1 MNVGNGIAIGKL
13 QRSVLLEKPDHARS
27 RFKESVDHRRVEV
40 LAQFMAQIG
49 ARLFDVFDDPG
60 PTREWIARHPRP
72 ATGPGSG
79 ATEYRIFLDNDD
91 FQIMPRGS
99 HGGRQT
105 GGTGTDDQYVAVD
118 IRVFGRHQTTLRQ

>member
-13 QRSVLLEKPDHARS
+13 QRSVLLEKRDHARS

-60 PTREWIARHPRP
+60 PTRQWMEKKDEKRETTCDVVRGLMKRLQMEDVEAL
-72 ATGPGSG
+72 A
-79 ATEYRIFLDNDD
+79 LD
-91 FQIMPRGS
+91 S
-99 HGGRQT
+99 
-105 GGTGTDDQYVAVD
+105 
-118 IRVFGRHQTTLRQ
+118 